1 MKRALRILL
10 LLILLALAAVGGYF
24 FIETD
29 NTQEELFAFVPTDF
43 IYAIESNEPVKDW
56 QNLSKTEIWQFLKG
70 SPYFAEVSENADYL
84 DSLLNANST
93 LVDFVELGNMV
104 ISSHMISRQDY
115 DFVILVDL
123 LGKGRKLTKLDPV
136 MVKLFESLEYQV
148 SKENYINNPIYNLYD
163 TKTKETLSIS
173 VVANVMIASYTK
185 NLVKKAIM
193 QSGNPSVT
201 TNQDFFTV
209 RENTDRDDL
218 YTMYLNYSNFNSF
231 IGAFTTEIPE
241 LMADFQEV
249 LAFSGFDLH
258 LDDESAEFEGYTKQL
273 DSAQSYLNVYKE
285 VGQGRINAHKVLPA
299 TTAMYSSIGFDDFS
313 ELYRRYVD
321 YSSATDPEAHE
332 EMQKNIRRVE
342 KLLKINFEEDFFSW
356 MTEEVS
362 TAVVPVPDRNNQYSY
377 LALMHFDDY
386 ELAKEK
392 LEYLMKQVK
401 KRTPVKFK
409 VHEYRGY
416 EINYLALKGFFKL
429 FFKRLFSRIEQPH
442 FTVIDEYVVFSND
455 TTSLQYVIQ
464 SYLEQNTLDENDNFQ
479 VFWDNFESKAN
490 IHTYLQTEPLFNFV
504 KSNLDYEARKDIEED
519 KPYVMSFPQL
529 GFQMYPG
536 EGMYKTYMYGEH
548 KSVQEE
554 EIP

>member
-1 MKRALRILL
+1 MKRVLRILL

-43 IYAIESNEPVKDW
+43 IYAVESNEPVKDW

-84 DSLLNANST
+84 DSLLTANST

-104 ISSHMISRQDY
+104 ISAHMISRQDY

-148 SKENYINNPIYNLYD
+148 NKENYINNPIYNLYD
-163 TKTKETLSIS
+163 PASKETLSIS

-185 NLVKKAIM
+185 DLVKKAIM
-193 QSGNPSVT
+193 QSGNPSIT

-231 IGAFTTEIPE
+231 IGAFTTEVPE

-249 LAFSGFDLH
+249 LAYSGFDLH
-258 LDDESAEFEGYTKQL
+258 LDDESAEFEGYTKQV
-273 DSAQSYLNVYKE
+273 DSVQSYLNVYKE
-285 VGQGRINAHKVLPA
+285 VGQGRIEAHKVLPSS
-299 TTAMYSSIGFDDFS
+299 TAMYSSIGFDDFS
-313 ELYRRYVD
+313 ELYRRFVD
-321 YSSATDPEAHE
+321 YSAATDPEAHE

-356 MTEEVS
+356 MTEEVA
-362 TAVVPVPDRNNQYSY
+362 TAIVPVPNRNNQYSY

-386 ELAKEK
+386 DLTKEK
-392 LEYLMKQVK
+392 LDHLMKQVK

-464 SYLEQNTLDENDNFQ
+464 SYLEQKTLDENDNFQ

-548 KSVQEE
+548 KAVEAA